1 MVTGPARV
9 AAVEEVLP
17 FEGFFRAEYPRLARA
32 LLLLTGVPA
41 EAEDLA
47 QEALTRTYERWE
59 RVRAMESP
67 QGYVYRAALNLH
79 RKRVRWLAVRARKVF
94 AGTHEPDPADMA
106 GARLDVLAAMGGLP
120 LAQRQAIVLV
130 EWLQMTAEEAGRTL
144 GIAPESVRG
153 RCHRARRTL
162 KEALSDG

>member
-1 MVTGPARV
+1 MTGPARV
-9 AAVEEVLP
+9 AAVEGALS
-17 FEGFFRAEYPRLARA
+17 FESFFRAEYPRLARA
-32 LLLLTGVPA
+32 LLLLTGAQA

-47 QEALTRTYERWE
+47 QEALARTYERWE

-67 QGYVYRAALNLH
+67 QGYVYRTALNLH
-79 RKRVRWLAVRARKVF
+79 RKQLRWLGVRSRKLL
-94 AGTHEPDPADMA
+94 AGSHEPDPAEAA
-106 GARLDVLAAMGGLP
+106 GARLDVLAAMRALP

-153 RCHRARRTL
+153 RCHRARKTL